1 MEEWKAIK
9 GYEGMY
15 EVSSYGRV
23 RSIDRYVSTGIKH
36 SEKRLVKGQMLKP
49 HLKKNGYL
57 SVDLKAPNKKQ
68 KTMSVHRLVAIA
80 FIPLEDGKDVVNH
93 KNLNKLDNRV
103 TNLEWVS
110 AEGNREHARINGA
123 YHNNGNII
131 KIRCCETGQEFESSY
146 RAAEWLNKTKFQYS
160 KQINHM
166 AQNIR
171 AVCLGYRKSAFGYHW
186 KNVI

>member
-9 GYEGMY
+9 GYEGIY

-23 RSIDRYVSTGIKH
+23 RSLDRYVSTSIKH
-36 SEKRLVKGQMLKP
+36 NEKRLVKGMYLKP
-49 HLKKNGYL
+49 HLKRNGYL
-57 SVDLKAPNKKQ
+57 SVDLKTPEKQ
-68 KTMSVHRLVAIA
+68 KTVSVHRLVALA
-80 FIPLEDGKDVVNH
+80 FIPLIEGKNVVNH

-103 TNLEWVS
+103 ENLEWVT
-110 AEGNREHARINGA
+110 AEENREHAKVNGA
-123 YHNNGNII
+123 YHNNGNVIR
-131 KIRCCETGQEFESSY
+131 IRCCETGQEFESSY
-146 RAAEWLNKTKFQYS
+146 KAAEWLNKTKFQYS

-171 AVCLGYRKSAFGYHW
+171 AVCLGYRRSAFGFHW

>member
-9 GYEGMY
+9 GYEGHY
-15 EVSSYGRV
+15 EVSSMGRI
-23 RSIDRYVSTGIKH
+23 RSVDRYVKTGIKH
-36 SEKRLVKGQMLKP
+36 NENRFIKGVILKP

-68 KTMSVHRLVAIA
+68 KTISVHRLVAYA
-80 FIPLEDGKDVVNH
+80 FLLPMEGKNVVNH

-103 TNLEWVS
+103 ENLEWVT
-110 AEGNREHARINGA
+110 AEENRKHAKVNGA
-123 YHNNGNII
+123 YHNNGNVIR
-131 KIRCCETGQEFESSY
+131 IRCCETGQEFESSY
-146 RAAEWLNKTKFQYS
+146 KAAEWLNKTKFQYS

-171 AVCLGYRKSAFGYHW
+171 AVCLGRRRSAFGFHW